1 MKNNQLTKAEQET
14 IVNAN
19 AEDKLAEVY
28 TADPVMIRKLDKKV
42 KQYPDVYKVIKEDDV
57 SKTYE
62 FPKKLLRFGAPVT
75 KVYTEE
81 EKQRLREQLDK
92 VRKK

>member
-1 MKNNQLTKAEQET
+1 MNQLTRIEQET

-19 AEDKLAEVY
+19 AEEKMAEVY
-28 TADPVMIRKLDKKV
+28 TADPVMIRKLDKMVEK
-42 KQYPDVYKVIKEDDV
+42 YPDQYKVIKEDDV
-57 SKTYE
+57 SKTYQ
-62 FPKKLLRFGAPVT
+62 FPKKLIRFGAPVT

-81 EKQRLREQLDK
+81 EKQKLREQFEK

>member
-1 MKNNQLTKAEQET
+1 MNQLTRIEQET

-19 AEDKLAEVY
+19 AEEKMAEVY
-28 TADPVMIRKLDKKV
+28 TADPVMIRKLDKMVEK
-42 KQYPDVYKVIKEDDV
+42 YPNQYKVIKEDDV
-57 SKTYE
+57 SKTYQ
-62 FPKKLLRFGAPVT
+62 FPKKLIRFGAPVT

-81 EKQRLREQLDK
+81 EKQKLREQFEK

>member
-1 MKNNQLTKAEQET
+1 MNQLTRLEQET

-19 AEDKLAEVY
+19 AEEKMAEVY
-28 TADPVMIRKLDKKV
+28 TADPVMIRKLDKMVEK
-42 KQYPDVYKVIKEDDV
+42 YPDQYKVIKEDDV
-57 SKTYE
+57 SKTYQ
-62 FPKKLLRFGAPVT
+62 FPKKLIRFGAPVT

-81 EKQRLREQLDK
+81 EKQKLREQFEK

>member
-1 MKNNQLTKAEQET
+1 MNQLTRIEQET

-19 AEDKLAEVY
+19 AEEKMAEVY
-28 TADPVMIRKLDKKV
+28 TADPVMIRKLDKMVEK
-42 KQYPDVYKVIKEDDV
+42 YPDQYKVIKEDDV
-57 SKTYE
+57 SKTYQ
-62 FPKKLLRFGAPVT
+62 FPKKLIRFGAPIT

-81 EKQRLREQLDK
+81 EKQKLREQFEK

>member
-1 MKNNQLTKAEQET
+1 MNQLTRLEQET

-19 AEDKLAEVY
+19 AEEKMAEVY
-28 TADPVMIRKLDKKV
+28 TADPVMIRKLDKMVEK
-42 KQYPDVYKVIKEDDV
+42 YPNQYKVIKEDDV
-57 SKTYE
+57 SKTYQ
-62 FPKKLLRFGAPVT
+62 FPKKLIRFGAPVT

-81 EKQRLREQLDK
+81 EKQKLREQFEK

>member
-1 MKNNQLTKAEQET
+1 MNQLTRLEQET

-19 AEDKLAEVY
+19 AEEKMAEVY
-28 TADPVMIRKLDKKV
+28 TADPVMIRKLDKMVEK
-42 KQYPDVYKVIKEDDV
+42 YPNQYKVIKEDDV
-57 SKTYE
+57 SKTYQ
-62 FPKKLLRFGAPVT
+62 FPKKLIRFGAPIT

-81 EKQRLREQLDK
+81 EKQKLREQFEK